1 MPDDKTSQGED
12 EALKARLG
20 KLSEALKATKH
31 APDQSS
37 GGGASN
43 QSGENMGGA
52 MSQGLRVLSEFVA
65 GVIAGCLIGWLLDYW
80 LGSSPVAL
88 IVFLFLGTATGFWN
102 VYRIAA
108 KPTGR

>member
-20 KLSEALKATKH
+20 KLSEALQATKRTSH
-31 APDQSS
+31 ETSGVAP
-37 GGGASN
+37 N
-43 QSGENMGGA
+43 QPGENMGGA

-65 GVIAGCLIGWLLDYW
+65 GVIAGCLIGWLLDRW

>member
-1 MPDDKTSQGED
+1 MPDDKTSQSED

-20 KLSEALKATKH
+20 KLSEALNATKRT
-31 APDQSS
+31 PDRPSED
-37 GGGASN
+37 GASS
-43 QSGENMGGA
+43 QPGENVGGA

-65 GVIAGCLIGWLLDYW
+65 GVIAGCLIGYLLDLW

-88 IVFLFLGTATGFWN
+88 IVFLFLGAATGFWN

-108 KPTGR
+108 RPTGR